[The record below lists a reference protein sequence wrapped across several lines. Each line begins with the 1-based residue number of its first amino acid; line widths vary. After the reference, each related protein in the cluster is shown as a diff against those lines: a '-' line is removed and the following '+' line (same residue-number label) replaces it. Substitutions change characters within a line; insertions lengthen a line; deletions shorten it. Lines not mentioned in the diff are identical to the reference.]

1 MFRRYEK
8 RVNEIQAVQYNG
20 TNVME
25 IVDFVGDVIGIDW
38 YENASLENASLEI
51 ITDDGR
57 IECFKGNYIVKDHK
71 GKIKVHEVNEFET
84 TYREVE
90 NYD

>member
-25 IVDFVGDVIGIDW
+25 IVNFIGDVIGIDW
-38 YENASLENASLEI
+38 FEKSSLEI
-51 ITDDGR
+51 TTENEVIACSIGD
-57 IECFKGNYIVKDHK
+57 YIVKDHK
-71 GKIKVHEVNEFET
+71 GKIKVYKANEFEKN
-84 TYREVE
+84 YSEVE
-90 NYD
+90 DD

>member
-25 IVDFVGDVIGIDW
+25 IVDFIGDVIGIDW
-38 YENASLENASLEI
+38 YENASLEI

-90 NYD
+90 DYD

>member
-25 IVDFVGDVIGIDW
+25 IVDFIGDVIGIDW
-38 YENASLENASLEI
+38 YENASLEI
-51 ITDDGR
+51 TTDDVG
-57 IECFKGNYIVKDHK
+57 IECFEGDYIVKDHK
-71 GKIKVHEVNEFET
+71 GKIRVYEADEFEKN
-84 TYREVE
+84 YSEVE
-90 NYD
+90 EL

>member
-8 RVNEIQAVQYNG
+8 RINEIQAVQYNG

-38 YENASLENASLEI
+38 YENASLE
-51 ITDDGR
+51 ITTNNET
-57 IECFKGNYIVKDHK
+57 IECCKSEYIVKGHK
-71 GKIKVHEVNEFET
+71 DKIKVYEANEFEKN
-84 TYREVE
+84 YSEVE
-90 NYD
+90 DD

>member
-1 MFRRYEK
+1 MGVCMINLELLSS
-8 RVNEIQAVQYNG
+8 AL
-20 TNVME
+20 T
-25 IVDFVGDVIGIDW
+25 IVIGDVIGIDW
-38 YENASLENASLEI
+38 YENASLEI
-51 ITDDGR
+51 TTDDGR

-71 GKIKVHEVNEFET
+71 GKIKVHEASEFET

>member
-25 IVDFVGDVIGIDW
+25 IVDFIGDVIGIDW
-38 YENASLENASLEI
+38 REKLSLEI
-51 ITDDGR
+51 TTENEVIVCSRGD
-57 IECFKGNYIVKDHK
+57 YIVKDHK
-71 GKIKVHEVNEFET
+71 GKIKVYTANEFET

-90 NYD
+90 DYD

>member
-25 IVDFVGDVIGIDW
+25 IVDFIGDVIGIDW
-38 YENASLENASLEI
+38 YENASLEI
-51 ITDDGR
+51 TTDDEN
-57 IECFKGNYIVKDHK
+57 IECFKGDYIVKDHK
-71 GKIKVHEVNEFET
+71 GKIRVYEADEFEKN
-84 TYREVE
+84 YSEVE
-90 NYD
+90 EL

>member
-1 MFRRYEK
+1 MSKRYEK

-25 IVDFVGDVIGIDW
+25 IVDFIGDVIGIDW
-38 YENASLENASLEI
+38 YENASLEI
-51 ITDDGR
+51 TTDDER

-71 GKIKVHEVNEFET
+71 GKIKFHEASEFET

-90 NYD
+90 DYD

>member
-38 YENASLENASLEI
+38 YENASLEI
-51 ITDDGR
+51 ITNDGR
-57 IECFKGNYIVKDHK
+57 MECFKNNYVVKDHK
-71 GKIKVHEVNEFET
+71 GKIKVYDIDEFEKN
-84 TYREVE
+84 YREVE
-90 NYD
+90 DD

>member
-25 IVDFVGDVIGIDW
+25 IVDFIGDVIGIDW
-38 YENASLENASLEI
+38 YENASLEI
-51 ITDDGR
+51 TTDDVG
-57 IECFKGNYIVKDHK
+57 IECFKGDYIVKDHK
-71 GKIKVHEVNEFET
+71 GKIRVYEADEFEK
-84 TYREVE
+84 
-90 NYD
+90 NYSEIEEL

>member
-25 IVDFVGDVIGIDW
+25 IVDFIGDVIGIDW
-38 YENASLENASLEI
+38 YENASLEI
-51 ITDDGR
+51 TTDDVG
-57 IECFKGNYIVKDHK
+57 IECFKGDYIVKDHK
-71 GKIKVHEVNEFET
+71 GKIRVYEADEFEKN
-84 TYREVE
+84 YSEVE
-90 NYD
+90 EL